1 MPTFF
6 NPGCLDLEN
15 KKIVSPERAIELA
28 CACVSPLSS
37 ETRPLEESLNRV
49 AAGEINSLRPV
60 PSFSRS
66 KVDGFTLTKSDLLS
80 LRSGNC
86 LDLQVINT
94 IPAGWV
100 GEAEFLVG
108 QTIRI
113 MTGAIIPL
121 NTAAI
126 VKQED
131 VQDRG
136 DNISLS
142 GPVDFNQYI
151 DPPGSEIEAGE
162 RIISDGQEID
172 ATVIERLASA
182 GETGLKVYS
191 IPGVYI
197 INCGD
202 ELRLPG
208 QTLQKGQIYH
218 SNRNFVLAK
227 VQAAHCQGIVG
238 NVGVGDNLDSI
249 IQEISIGIKE
259 GDLLII
265 SGGTAQGKYDLVA
278 DALQEM
284 KAEFLFHSIASK
296 PGLNI
301 SCSLLQDRLVFNLP
315 GHPTA
320 GGIIFDLLLTPVLRK
335 MRGMSNF
342 SHNWL
347 NLRLSAKINRKRDIR
362 SFRRG
367 ELIQDNLTLLA
378 RPLENREKN
387 QEAIPLLLDIEAG
400 QGEAGD
406 IVKAILL

>member
-1 MPTFF
+1 
-6 NPGCLDLEN
+6 LDN
-15 KKIVSPERAIELA
+15 KKIVSLERAIELG
-28 CACVSPLSS
+28 CNHVSPLSL
-37 ETRPLEESLNRV
+37 ETRTLAELLNRV
-49 AAGEINSLRPV
+49 AVGDIHSTCQV

-66 KVDGFTLTKSDLLS
+66 KVDGFTLTESDLLR
-80 LRSGNC
+80 LRSGDC
-86 LDLQVINT
+86 LELHVINI

-100 GEAEFLVG
+100 GEVEFAAG

-131 VQDRG
+131 VRDRG
-136 DNISLS
+136 DTISLT
-142 GPVDFNQYI
+142 GWADFKQYI

-162 RIISDGQEID
+162 KITSNGQEID
-172 ATVIERLASA
+172 AAVIERLASA
-182 GETGLKVYS
+182 GETRVKVYS
-191 IPGVYI
+191 IPRVYI
-197 INCGD
+197 INGGD

-218 SNRNFVLAK
+218 SNRNFMLAK
-227 VQAAHCQGIVG
+227 VQAAHCNGILG
-238 NVGVGDNLDSI
+238 SGSVGDNLDCI
-249 IQEISIGIKE
+249 INEIYIGIQK

-296 PGLNI
+296 PGRNI
-301 SCSLLQDRLVFNLP
+301 SCSLLQGHLVFNLP

-335 MRGMSNF
+335 MRGLSNF
-342 SHNWL
+342 DHNWL
-347 NLRLSAKINRKRDIR
+347 NLRLSENIYRKRDIR
-362 SFRRG
+362 NFRRG
-367 ELIQDNLTLLA
+367 ELVQDKLTFLA
-378 RPLENREKN
+378 RPRENHEKN
-387 QEAIPLLLDIEAG
+387 QATIPLLLDIGAG
-400 QGEAGD
+400 QGEKGD
-406 IVKAILL
+406 IVKALLL

>member
-1 MPTFF
+1 ME
-6 NPGCLDLEN
+6 D
-15 KKIVSPERAIELA
+15 KKLVSLERAIELG
-28 CACVSPLSS
+28 CAHVYPSPLHRI
-37 ETRPLEESLNRV
+37 TLGQSLNRV
-49 AAGEINSLRPV
+49 AAGEIHSTCQV

-66 KVDGFTLTKSDLLS
+66 KVDGFTLTEKDLLR
-80 LRSGNC
+80 LRSVDC
-86 LDLQVINT
+86 LDLQVVNT

-100 GEAEFLVG
+100 GEVEFFGG

>member
-49 AAGEINSLRPV
+49 AAGEINSSRPV

-136 DNISLS
+136 NTVNLK
-142 GPVDFNQYI
+142 GTVDFNQYI

-162 RIISDGQEID
+162 IIINNGQEID
-172 ATVIERLASA
+172 AAVIERLASA
-182 GETGLKVYS
+182 GETGVKVYS
-191 IPGVYI
+191 IPRVYI

-218 SNRNFVLAK
+218 SNRNFMLAK
-227 VQAAHCQGIVG
+227 VQADHCQGVLG
-238 NVGVGDNLDSI
+238 NAGVGDKLDSI
-249 IQEISIGIKE
+249 IQEIRNGIKE

-296 PGLNI
+296 PGRNI
-301 SCSLLQDRLVFNLP
+301 SCSLLQDHLVFNLP

-320 GGIIFDLLLTPVLRK
+320 GGIIFDLLITPVLRK
-335 MRGMSNF
+335 MRGLKNF
-342 SHNWL
+342 GHKWL
-347 NLRLSAKINRKRDIR
+347 NLRLSTQVNRKRDIR
-362 SFRRG
+362 SLRRG
-367 ELIQDNLTLLA
+367 ELVQDNLTFLA
-378 RPLENREKN
+378 QPLGKHEK
-387 QEAIPLLLDIEAG
+387 QATIPLLLDIKAG
-400 QGEAGD
+400 QGEKGD

>member
-1 MPTFF
+1 M
-6 NPGCLDLEN
+6 DN
-15 KKIVSPERAIELA
+15 KEIVNVERAVELG
-28 CACVSPLSS
+28 CAHASPLSS
-37 ETRPLEESLNRV
+37 ETILLAESLNRV
-49 AAGEINSLRPV
+49 AAGEIHSTCQV

-66 KVDGFTLTKSDLLS
+66 KVDGFTLTEADLLR
-80 LRSGNC
+80 LRGENC

-100 GEAEFLVG
+100 GEAEFFVG

-121 NTAAI
+121 HTAAI

-136 DNISLS
+136 DTISLT
-142 GPVDFNQYI
+142 GPVDYKQYI
-151 DPPGSEIEAGE
+151 DSPGSEIEVGE
-162 RIISDGQEID
+162 TIISDGQEVD
-172 ATVIERLASA
+172 ADVIERLASA
-182 GETGLKVYS
+182 GETGVKVYS
-191 IPGVYI
+191 VPRVYI

-218 SNRNFVLAK
+218 SNRNFMLAK
-227 VQAAHCQGIVG
+227 VQVAHCQGILG
-238 NVGVGDNLDSI
+238 NAGVGDNLDSI
-249 IQEISIGIKE
+249 IQEIHTGIKE

-296 PGLNI
+296 PGRNI
-301 SCSLLQDRLVFNLP
+301 SCSLLQDNLVFNLP
-315 GHPTA
+315 GHPNA

-335 MRGMSNF
+335 MRGLNNF
-342 SHNWL
+342 GHNWL

-367 ELIQDNLTLLA
+367 ELIQDNLTFLA
-378 RPLENREKN
+378 RPLGNHEN
-387 QEAIPLLLDIEAG
+387 QAIIPLLMDIEAG
-400 QGEAGD
+400 QGEKGD
-406 IVKAILL
+406 MVKAILL

>member
-1 MPTFF
+1 ME
-6 NPGCLDLEN
+6 D
-15 KKIVSPERAIELA
+15 KKLVSLERAIELG
-28 CACVSPLSS
+28 CAHVYPSPLHRI
-37 ETRPLEESLNRV
+37 TLGQSLNRV
-49 AAGEINSLRPV
+49 AAGEIHSTCQV

-66 KVDGFTLTKSDLLS
+66 KVDGFTLTEKDLLR
-80 LRSGNC
+80 LRSVDC
-86 LDLQVINT
+86 LDLQVVNT

-100 GEAEFLVG
+100 GEVEFFGG

-387 QEAIPLLLDIEAG
+387 QGAIPLLLDIEAG

>member
-1 MPTFF
+1 MD
-6 NPGCLDLEN
+6 LDN
-15 KKIVSPERAIELA
+15 KEIVSLERAIELG
-28 CACVSPLSS
+28 CAYVLPLAS
-37 ETRPLEESLNRV
+37 ETILLAESLNRV
-49 AAGEINSLRPV
+49 AAGEIHSTCQV

-66 KVDGFTLTKSDLLS
+66 KVDGFTLTQSDLLR

-113 MTGAIIPL
+113 MTGAIIPH

-136 DNISLS
+136 DIISLTGS
-142 GPVDFNQYI
+142 VDYKQYI
-151 DPPGSEIEAGE
+151 DPPGSEIEVGE
-162 RIISDGQEID
+162 TIICDGQEVD
-172 ATVIERLASA
+172 ADVIERLASA
-182 GETGLKVYS
+182 GETGVKVYS
-191 IPGVYI
+191 VPRVYI

-218 SNRNFVLAK
+218 SNRNFMLAK
-227 VQAAHCQGIVG
+227 VQAVDCQGILG
-238 NVGVGDNLDSI
+238 NAGVGDNLESI
-249 IQEISIGIKE
+249 IQEIHTGIKE
-259 GDLLII
+259 GDLII
-265 SGGTAQGKYDLVA
+265 VSGGTAQGKYDLVA

-296 PGLNI
+296 PGRNI
-301 SCSLLQDRLVFNLP
+301 SCSLLQDHLVFNLP

-335 MRGMSNF
+335 MRGMKNYGHS
-342 SHNWL
+342 WL
-347 NLRLSAKINRKRDIR
+347 NLSLSATINRKRDIR

-367 ELIQDNLTLLA
+367 ELVQDNLTFLA
-378 RPLENREKN
+378 RPLGNHEKN
-387 QEAIPLLLDIEAG
+387 QATIPLLLDIEAG
-400 QGEAGD
+400 QGDKGD
-406 IVKAILL
+406 MVKAILL

>member
-1 MPTFF
+1 MD
-6 NPGCLDLEN
+6 LDN
-15 KKIVSPERAIELA
+15 KEIVSLERAIELG
-28 CACVSPLSS
+28 CAYVLPLAS
-37 ETRPLEESLNRV
+37 ETILLAESLNRV
-49 AAGEINSLRPV
+49 AAGEIHSTCQV

-66 KVDGFTLTKSDLLS
+66 KVDGFTLTQSDLLR

-113 MTGAIIPL
+113 MTGAIIPH

-136 DNISLS
+136 DIISLTGS
-142 GPVDFNQYI
+142 VDYKQYI
-151 DPPGSEIEAGE
+151 DPPGSEIEVGE
-162 RIISDGQEID
+162 TIICDGQEVD
-172 ATVIERLASA
+172 ADVIERLASA
-182 GETGLKVYS
+182 GETGVKVYS
-191 IPGVYI
+191 VPRVYI

-218 SNRNFVLAK
+218 SNRNFMLAK
-227 VQAAHCQGIVG
+227 VQAVHCNGILG
-238 NVGVGDNLDSI
+238 SSSVGDNLDAI
-249 IQEISIGIKE
+249 IQEIRTGISK
-259 GDLLII
+259 GHLII
-265 SGGTAQGKYDLVA
+265 VSGGTAQGKYDLVA

-296 PGLNI
+296 PGRNI
-301 SCSLLQDRLVFNLP
+301 SCSLLQDHLVFNLP

-335 MRGMSNF
+335 MRGMKNYG
-342 SHNWL
+342 HNWL
-347 NLRLSAKINRKRDIR
+347 NLPLSATINRKRDIR

-367 ELIQDNLTLLA
+367 ELVQDNLTFLA
-378 RPLENREKN
+378 RPLGNHEK
-387 QEAIPLLLDIEAG
+387 QVTIPLLLDIKAS
-400 QGEAGD
+400 QGDKGD
-406 IVKAILL
+406 MVKAILL